1 MALRILHIVGAR
13 PQFIKYSPVSRAL
26 RAFNATSNEP
36 MQNVLVHSGQHY
48 DYNMSKVFFDE
59 LQIEEPAHHLNVGS
73 GSHGAQTAAVLQ
85 KAEEV
90 IKLEKPDAVVVY
102 GDTNTTLAGA
112 LAAVKIPVPLVH
124 IEAGLRS
131 FNRAMPEE
139 INRIAADRAS
149 TMLLC
154 PSTAATKHLAHEG
167 FGNIVLSGSLVPLG
181 STLASLDAAFSIDVP
196 IVLNVGDLMYDVLL
210 SSVAIAEKRSDIL
223 SRFKLRHKEYTLL
236 TLHRAENTDA
246 PGRLTSMLAFASEAS
261 AGRPVLFPVHPRTRK
276 TIESSG
282 VKLDDRFLAVDPLG
296 YYDLLVAL
304 KHSSMALTDSGGL
317 QKEAFWLET
326 PCVTLREETEW
337 VETVESGWNI
347 LYREYSGSHN
357 LAAPRTMPYGDGKAA
372 ERIVTLLHSAFS
384 SRK

>member
-1 MALRILHIVGAR
+1 MKLLQIVGAR
-13 PQFIKYSPVSRAL
+13 PQFVKYSPVSRAL
-26 RAFNATSNEP
+26 KALNATLSEP
-36 MQNVLVHSGQHY
+36 IENVLVHSGQHY

-73 GSHGAQTAAVLQ
+73 GSHGAQTAAVLR

-90 IKLEKPDAVVVY
+90 IKLEKPDAVIVY

-112 LAAVKIPVPLVH
+112 LAAAKIPVPLVH

-139 INRIAADRAS
+139 INRIAADRAA

-154 PSTAATKHLAHEG
+154 PSTTATKHLASEG
-167 FGNIVLSGSLVPLG
+167 FENIVLSGALVPLG
-181 STLASLDAAFSIDVP
+181 STLESLHATFSIDVP

-210 SSVAIAEKRSDIL
+210 YSISIAEKRSDVL
-223 SRFKLRHKEYTLL
+223 TRLRLQPKEYTLL
-236 TLHRAENTDA
+236 TLHRAENTDV
-246 PGRLTSMLAFASEAS
+246 PDRLASMLAFALKAS
-261 AGRPVLFPVHPRTRK
+261 AGRQILFPVHPRTRK
-276 TIESSG
+276 TIDSLG
-282 VKLDDRFLAVDPLG
+282 IRLDGRFVAVDPLG

-337 VETVESGWNI
+337 VETVESGWNT
-347 LYREYSGSHN
+347 LYRNFSGSHD
-357 LAAPRTMPYGDGKAA
+357 LTAPRVKPYGDGGAA
-372 ERIVTLLHSAFS
+372 ERIVRILHSAFS
-384 SRK
+384 PRL

>member
-1 MALRILHIVGAR
+1 MKLLHIVGAR
-13 PQFIKYSPVSRAL
+13 PQFVKYSPVSRAL
-26 RAFNATSNEP
+26 KAFNTTLSEP
-36 MQNVLVHSGQHY
+36 MENALVHSGQHY

-85 KAEEV
+85 KAEAV
-90 IKLEKPDAVVVY
+90 IKLEKPDAVIVY

-112 LAAVKIPVPLVH
+112 LAAAKIPVPLVH

-139 INRIAADRAS
+139 INRIAADRAA

-154 PSTAATKHLAHEG
+154 PSTTATKHLANEG
-167 FGNIVLSGSLVPLG
+167 FENIVLSGSLVPLG
-181 STLASLDAAFSIDVP
+181 STLANLNATFSIDVP

-210 SSVAIAEKRSDIL
+210 YSISIAEKRSDVL
-223 SRFKLRHKEYTLL
+223 SRLRLQPKEYTLL
-236 TLHRAENTDA
+236 TLHRAENTDV
-246 PGRLTSMLAFASEAS
+246 PDRLASMLAFALKAS
-261 AGRPVLFPVHPRTRK
+261 AGRQVLFPVHPRTRK
-276 TIESSG
+276 TIDSLG
-282 VKLDDRFLAVDPLG
+282 IRLDGRFVAVDPLS

-304 KHSSMALTDSGGL
+304 KHSAMALTDSGGL

-337 VETVESGWNI
+337 VETVESGWNT
-347 LYREYSGSHN
+347 LYRDYHGSHD
-357 LAAPRTMPYGDGKAA
+357 LTAPRSTPYGDGKAA
-372 ERIVTLLHSAFS
+372 ERIVTILHSAFS
-384 SRK
+384 PRP

>member
-1 MALRILHIVGAR
+1 MKLLQIVGAR
-13 PQFIKYSPVSRAL
+13 PQFVKYSPVSRAL
-26 RAFNATSNEP
+26 KALNATLSEP
-36 MQNVLVHSGQHY
+36 IQNVLVHSGQHY

-85 KAEEV
+85 KSEEV
-90 IKLEKPDAVVVY
+90 IKLEKPDAVIVY

-112 LAAVKIPVPLVH
+112 LAAAKIPVPLVH

-154 PSTAATKHLAHEG
+154 PSTTATKHLAHEG
-167 FGNIVLSGSLVPLG
+167 FENIVLSGSLIPIG
-181 STLASLDAAFSIDVP
+181 STLSSLGATFSIDVP

-210 SSVAIAEKRSDIL
+210 YSIAIAEKRSDVL
-223 SRFKLRHKEYTLL
+223 TRLKLQPGEYTLL

-246 PGRLTSMLAFASEAS
+246 PDRLASMLAFALKAS
-261 AGRPVLFPVHPRTRK
+261 AGRKVLFPVHPRTRK
-276 TIESSG
+276 TIESLG
-282 VKLDDRFLAVDPLG
+282 IKLDGRFLAVDPLS

-304 KHSSMALTDSGGL
+304 KNSAMALTDSGGL

-347 LYREYSGSHN
+347 LYRHYSGSHD
-357 LAAPRTMPYGDGKAA
+357 LPAPRITPYGDGKAA
-372 ERIVTLLHSAFS
+372 ERIVRILHSAFS
-384 SRK
+384 PRK

>member
-1 MALRILHIVGAR
+1 MPLRLLHIVGAR
-13 PQFIKYSPVSRAL
+13 PQFIKYSPVSRAS
-26 RAFNATSNEP
+26 RAFNATLSDP
-36 MQNVLVHSGQHY
+36 IQNVLVHSGQHY
-48 DYNMSKVFFDE
+48 DCNMSKVFFDE

-73 GSHGAQTAAVLQ
+73 GSHGVQTAAVLQ
-85 KAEEV
+85 NAEKV

-154 PSTAATKHLAHEG
+154 PSATATKHLAHEG
-167 FGNIVLSGSLVPLG
+167 FDNIVLSGTLVPLG
-181 STLASLDAAFSIDVP
+181 STLASLHAAFSVDMP

-210 SSVAIAEKRSDIL
+210 NSIVIAEKRSDVL
-223 SRFKLRHKEYTLL
+223 SRLKLQPKEYALL

-246 PGRLTSMLAFASEAS
+246 PDRLASMLAFALKAS

-276 TIESSG
+276 TIESFG
-282 VKLDDRFLAVDPLG
+282 IKLDGRFIVVEPLG

-304 KHSSMALTDSGGL
+304 KQSSMALTDSGGL

-337 VETVESGWNI
+337 IETIESGWNT
-347 LYREYSGSHN
+347 LYRQYSGAHSFT
-357 LAAPRTMPYGDGKAA
+357 APRLTPYGDGKAA
-372 ERIVTLLHSAFS
+372 ERIVMLLHSAFS
-384 SRK
+384 STK

>member
-1 MALRILHIVGAR
+1 
-13 PQFIKYSPVSRAL
+13 
-26 RAFNATSNEP
+26 
-36 MQNVLVHSGQHY
+36 VHSGQHY

-73 GSHGAQTAAVLQ
+73 GSHGAQTAAILQ

-90 IKLEKPDAVVVY
+90 IKLEKPDAVIVY

-112 LAAVKIPVPLVH
+112 LAAAKIPMPLVH

-131 FNRAMPEE
+131 FNRTMPEE
-139 INRIAADRAS
+139 INRIAADRAA

-154 PSTAATKHLAHEG
+154 PSTTATRHLANEG
-167 FGNIVLSGSLVPLG
+167 FENIVLSGALVPPG
-181 STLASLDAAFSIDVP
+181 STLGSLHAAFSIDVP

-210 SSVAIAEKRSDIL
+210 ASISVAEKRSDVL
-223 SRFKLRHKEYTLL
+223 SRLKLLPKEFTLL

-246 PGRLTSMLAFASEAS
+246 PDRLASMLSFALEAS

-276 TIESSG
+276 TIDSLG
-282 VKLDDRFLAVDPLG
+282 LKLDGRFHVVDPLG
-296 YYDLLVAL
+296 YYDLLIAL
-304 KHSSMALTDSGGL
+304 KHSAMALTDSGGL

-337 VETVESGWNI
+337 VETIESGWNT
-347 LYREYSGSHN
+347 LYGDFSGSHN
-357 LAAPRTMPYGDGKAA
+357 LTTPRSMPYGDGNAA
-372 ERIVTLLHSAFS
+372 ERIVKILQSAFS
-384 SRK
+384 TVK

>member
-1 MALRILHIVGAR
+1 MKLLQIVGAR
-13 PQFIKYSPVSRAL
+13 PQFVKYSPVSRAL
-26 RAFNATSNEP
+26 KALNATLSEP
-36 MQNVLVHSGQHY
+36 VQNVLVHSGQHY

-59 LQIEEPAHHLNVGS
+59 LQIEEPAHHLSVGS

-90 IKLEKPDAVVVY
+90 IKFEKPDAVIVY

-112 LAAVKIPVPLVH
+112 LAAAKIPVPLVH

-149 TMLLC
+149 TILLC
-154 PSTAATKHLAHEG
+154 PSTTATKHLAHEG
-167 FGNIVLSGSLVPLG
+167 FENIVLSGTLVPLG
-181 STLASLDAAFSIDVP
+181 STLASLNASFSINVP

-210 SSVAIAEKRSDIL
+210 YSIAIAEKRSDVL
-223 SRFKLRHKEYTLL
+223 SRLKLQSNEYTLL

-246 PGRLTSMLAFASEAS
+246 PDRLASMLAFAGKAS
-261 AGRPVLFPVHPRTRK
+261 SGRPVLFPVHPRTRK
-276 TIESSG
+276 TIESQG
-282 VKLDDRFLAVDPLG
+282 IKLDGRFLVVEPLG

-304 KHSSMALTDSGGL
+304 KHSAMALTDSGGL

-337 VETVESGWNI
+337 TETVESGWNT
-347 LYREYSGSHN
+347 LYRRYSGTHDLTS
-357 LAAPRTMPYGDGKAA
+357 PRVTPYGDGKAA
-372 ERIVTLLHSAFS
+372 ERIVSFLQSAFS
-384 SRK
+384 SRS

>member
-1 MALRILHIVGAR
+1 MKLLQIVGAR
-13 PQFIKYSPVSRAL
+13 PQFVKYSPVSRAL
-26 RAFNATSNEP
+26 RAFNATQREP
-36 MQNVLVHSGQHY
+36 IQNILVHSGQHY

-59 LQIEEPAHHLNVGS
+59 LQIEEPAHHLSVGS
-73 GSHGAQTAAVLQ
+73 GSHAVQTAAVLQ

-90 IKLEKPDAVVVY
+90 IKLEKPDAVIVY

-112 LAAVKIPVPLVH
+112 LAAAKIPVPLVH

-154 PSTAATKHLAHEG
+154 PSTTATKHLAHEG
-167 FGNIVLSGSLVPLG
+167 FENIVLSGTLVPLG
-181 STLASLDAAFSIDVP
+181 STLESLNAKFSLDVP

-210 SSVAIAEKRSDIL
+210 YSIAIAEKRSDVL
-223 SRFKLRHKEYTLL
+223 SRLKLRSKEYTLL

-246 PGRLTSMLAFASEAS
+246 PDRLASMLAFALKAS
-261 AGRPVLFPVHPRTRK
+261 AGRTVLFPVHPRTRK
-276 TIESSG
+276 TIESLG
-282 VKLDDRFLAVDPLG
+282 ITLDGRILTVEPLS

-304 KHSSMALTDSGGL
+304 KHSAMALTDSGGL
-317 QKEAFWLET
+317 QKEAFWLEI

-337 VETVESGWNI
+337 VETLESGWNT
-347 LYREYSGSHN
+347 LYRNFSGSHG
-357 LAAPRTMPYGDGKAA
+357 LTAPRTTPYGDGKAA
-372 ERIVTLLHSAFS
+372 ERIVRILQSAFS
-384 SRK
+384 TTK